1 MIRAR
6 NTVEL
11 EKNYKLSQIDDEE
24 QVVIKGGLDKEKYNR
39 ERYERRVTY
48 SGRDIKNIIT
58 KMREIEANIP
68 DEWNDWQKAKYI
80 YETIGKNVSYDY
92 KYFEAG
98 RHQQDSN
105 LTTILSGKAVCAGYA
120 LLFKEMMDRQ
130 NIECEYIRG
139 EALGNNNNPEK
150 HAWNNITIDGKTIAL
165 DVTWDSARISKGA
178 KIEYFGN
185 NTRFNE
191 RHVADLDER
200 QFNYFVLSDEDVKSI
215 NTNISRN
222 DRVYVA
228 DKMDLETKRVFVENA
243 IDETYKKYSKL
254 QGIDKAKEQ
263 VKAALRKYVE
273 EGYSKYFTNNGGARD
288 NIQKYVSQ
296 GEMSEIV
303 SNIFVD
309 SISRDE
315 KFKDKREALN
325 EENILRKA
333 TKETL
338 EKYNKEQAVLAIKRY
353 INQDS
358 PSGFTNS
365 ANRAELTIKDKDVIM
380 NNMYDNIVEYT
391 EISRERENETKELIR
406 EKNCYNSYELQY
418 IAQKEKSKGVLNE
431 CLDWMVKKK
440 EKDIEK
446 EEIDNL
452 QKIANDRT
460 DKTRINEI
468 DEYKR

>member
-11 EKNYKLSQIDDEE
+11 EQNYKLSQIDDEE
-24 QVVIKGGLDKEKYNR
+24 EVMIKGGLNKEKYNK

-68 DEWNDWQKAKYI
+68 EEWNDWQKAKYI
-80 YETIGKNVSYDY
+80 YETIGQNVSYDH

-105 LTTILSGKAVCAGYA
+105 LTTLLSGKAVCAGYA

-130 NIECEYIRG
+130 NIQCEYIRG
-139 EALGNNNNPEK
+139 EAIGSGEKPEK

-165 DVTWDSARISKGA
+165 DVTWDSARIAKGT

-185 NTRFNE
+185 NPRFEE
-191 RHVADLDER
+191 RHKADIDEK
-200 QFNYFVLSDEDVKSI
+200 QFNYTILSDDDVRNI
-215 NTNISRN
+215 NTNISRG
-222 DRVYVA
+222 DRSDIA
-228 DKMDLETKRVFVENA
+228 DRMDLETKRVFVENA
-243 IDETYKKYSKL
+243 IDETYKKYSQL
-254 QGIDKAKEQ
+254 QGADKAKEQ
-263 VKAALRKYVE
+263 VKVALRKYVE
-273 EGYSKYFTNNGGARD
+273 EGYSRYFTNNGGARD
-288 NIQKYVSQ
+288 NIQKYVNQ
-296 GEMSEIV
+296 AEMSEIV
-303 SNIFVD
+303 SSIFVD
-309 SISRDE
+309 SISKDQ

-338 EKYNKEQAVLAIKRY
+338 EKYNREQAVAAIKRY

-358 PSGFTNS
+358 PSGFTNN
-365 ANRAELTIKDKDVIM
+365 ANRAALTIRDKDTIM

-391 EISRERENETKELIR
+391 EISREKENETKELIK
-406 EKNCYNSYELQY
+406 EKNCYNSYELQD
-418 IAQKEKSKGVLNE
+418 IAQKEKSKGIINK
-431 CLDWMVKKK
+431 CFDWMIKKK
-440 EKDIEK
+440 EKQIDEQLEKIAYSEERTK
-446 EEIDNL
+446 EEK
-452 QKIANDRT
+452 Q
-460 DKTRINEI
+460 I
-468 DEYKR
+468 DENIR

>member
-1 MIRAR
+1 MIRAK

-24 QVVIKGGLDKEKYNR
+24 QVVIKGGLDKEKYNL

-68 DEWNDWQKAKYI
+68 EEWNDWQKAKYI
-80 YETIGKNVSYDY
+80 YETIGKNISFDY

-105 LTTILSGKAVCAGYA
+105 LTTILSGKAVCAGYS

-150 HAWNNITIDGKTIAL
+150 HAWNNITINGKTIAV
-165 DVTWDSARISKGA
+165 DVTWDSARIGKGA

-185 NTRFNE
+185 NYNFNG
-191 RHVADLDER
+191 RHMPDSDEK
-200 QFNYFVLSDEDVKSI
+200 QFNYTILSDEDIKAI
-215 NTNISRN
+215 DTNVSRRDRN
-222 DRVYVA
+222 DLADKIDLEIKRVY
-228 DKMDLETKRVFVENA
+228 VENA
-243 IDETYKKYSKL
+243 IDETYKKYSQI
-254 QGIDKAKEQ
+254 QGADKAKEQ
-263 VKAALRKYVE
+263 VKVALRKYVE

-288 NIQKYVSQ
+288 NIQRYVSQ
-296 GEMSEIV
+296 AEMSEIV

-315 KFKDKREALN
+315 RFKDKREALN

-333 TKETL
+333 AKETL
-338 EKYNKEQAVLAIKRY
+338 EKYNKEQAVFAIKRY

-358 PSGFTNS
+358 PSGFTNN
-365 ANRAELTIKDKDVIM
+365 ANRAALTIRDKDVIM
-380 NNMYDNIVEYT
+380 NNMYDTIVEYT
-391 EISRERENETKELIR
+391 EISREKENETKELIK
-406 EKNCYNSYELQY
+406 EKNCYNSYELQD
-418 IAQKEKSKGVLNE
+418 IAQKEKPKGVLNK
-431 CLDWMVKKK
+431 CLDWMVKRK
-440 EKDIEK
+440 EKDIESK
-446 EEIDNL
+446 ELENL
-452 QKIANDRT
+452 QKIASDVSIER
-460 DKTRINEI
+460 KTNNI